1 MEVVTEVFGKI
12 EVADNQQIFFAEGL
26 CAAEDIY
33 DYILLPVSEDEIL
46 YCLQARD
53 YPEVSFFLIDPFV
66 VAKNFRLRL
75 DADDLQSVGCE
86 SDVLPNEVLV
96 LCPFMKGN
104 AAGNFGV
111 NFKSPILINRAI
123 HRGKQ
128 FKNHADV
135 SVK

>member
-26 CAAEDIY
+26 CGVADIY

-53 YPEVSFFLIDPFV
+53 YPEISFFLIDPFV

-75 DADDLQSVGCE
+75 DAVDLQSVGCE
-86 SDVLPNEVLV
+86 SDVLPNEVLA
-96 LCPFMKGN
+96 LCPFTKGS
-104 AAGNFGV
+104 AAGDFDV
-111 NFKSPILINRAI
+111 DFKAPILINRAI
-123 HRGKQ
+123 HQGKQ